1 MANFWGLTFAAMV
14 KFFFGFSQRSVDDG
28 KLTEGNYRLQTIFYK
43 NKYGYAT
50 NIMSDFELFLEAAL
64 NDTFIDNSIKY
75 YADAH
80 RSKEIEDMEAGL
92 VHDFAPA
99 DIRELNRDADDDGHH
114 APFLSIANPDRV
126 GTNYD
131 KSDALSCYKILP
143 KGQKPLV

>member
-1 MANFWGLTFAAMV
+1 MV
-14 KFFFGFSQRSVDDG
+14 KFFFGFSQQTVDDG
-28 KLTEGNYRLQTIFYK
+28 KLTEGNYRLQTIFAK

-64 NDTFIDNSIKY
+64 NDTFIDNSIAY
-75 YADAH
+75 YADPH

-99 DIRELNRDADDDGHH
+99 DIRELNRDAEEAHH
-114 APFLSIANPDRV
+114 DVFLSIGYPDRV
-126 GTNYD
+126 GTNYE

-143 KGQKPLV
+143 KGQKPLVWKRPLFKLI